1 MQSLFILLLGPLIT
15 APRFLLPCHLYMYKI
30 FRISII
36 LAVSSN
42 TSIVIVFFR
51 TYCRALLVELISG
64 DKKSSTWSDDSGGWW
79 SSFYLLVRR
88 LNPTNR
94 LLKSIISSFSTSPF
108 FILTTGI
115 SIVFHGTS
123 TDITTTTIGLVPSST
138 LRVKIYLACDL
149 YLLKIARPE
158 FVFQEKGLEGASNM
172 NFWQQKVQTVCEV
185 RKWNAPPIKN
195 QFTRHTISYEY

>member
-1 MQSLFILLLGPLIT
+1 MSQPEISLILGIVGAGLGVGGLSLCNALLKKRDFTKIKTFDQPRSEGVPAVLRCMVRIQPEWPIVTLFHISTRNKLLPHTPCNHFFILLLGPLIT
-15 APRFLLPCHLYMYKI
+15 APRFLPCHLYMYKI
-30 FRISII
+30 FRISIL

-42 TSIVIVFFR
+42 TSIVIVSFR

-108 FILTTGI
+108 
-115 SIVFHGTS
+115 
-123 TDITTTTIGLVPSST
+123 SSS
-138 LRVKIYLACDL
+138 
-149 YLLKIARPE
+149 PP
-158 FVFQEKGLEGASNM
+158 ASVLFFM
-172 NFWQQKVQTVCEV
+172 VQVL
-185 RKWNAPPIKN
+185 I
-195 QFTRHTISYEY
+195 